1 MPIVFFYVM
10 VHAPLV
16 MWTVAM
22 EEHVAFYRG
31 SGSAYQSAAPADQ
44 LKGYPPEVV

>member
-1 MPIVFFYVM
+1 MPIFFFYVM

-16 MWTVAM
+16 IWTVAM

-31 SGSAYQSAAPADQ
+31 SGSAYQSAASVDQ
-44 LKGYPPEVV
+44 LKGQLQEV